1 MVNRKKKKK
10 RRMEIIKNM
19 RVYVE
24 VHNENKYN
32 MNEI

>member
-10 RRMEIIKNM
+10 RRMKIIKNM
-19 RVYVE
+19 GIYVE